1 LKKDKSK
8 FKVNY
13 FKAKDLGDKTM
24 TYQEDDTAN
33 EKIYELILKDGI
45 DGLVPAIQLL
55 LNEAMK
61 LERNKYLG
69 GKPYERL
76 DDRTDYAN
84 GFKNKTLALKS
95 GIVDLN
101 IPQVRQG
108 GFYPSIL
115 EKGIRSERALK
126 VTLADMYVQGVSTR
140 KVKKIMEKLCGFNV
154 SSTSVSRAAKLLDEE
169 LDRWRN
175 RELGSF
181 KYIYFDARYEKVR
194 IDKQVRDSGILIAI
208 GIDEFGK
215 RDVLGVSV
223 ELSEAEVH
231 WRKFMES
238 LTKRGLH
245 GIELIT
251 SDAHSGMKAARK
263 AVFPSVPWQRCQFH
277 LQQNAQ
283 KYIPK
288 KSMKKG
294 VAFDIRSVFDAPNLV
309 EAERLLKLTVKKYES
324 IASNLADWM
333 ESNIPEGF
341 SVFAFSQSHWKR
353 IRTSNMLE
361 RLNREIKKRTRV
373 VGIFPNEDSALRL
386 ISAMLMETSEE
397 WSLEE
402 QRYLKFED
410 SDG

>member
-1 LKKDKSK
+1 MKKDKSK